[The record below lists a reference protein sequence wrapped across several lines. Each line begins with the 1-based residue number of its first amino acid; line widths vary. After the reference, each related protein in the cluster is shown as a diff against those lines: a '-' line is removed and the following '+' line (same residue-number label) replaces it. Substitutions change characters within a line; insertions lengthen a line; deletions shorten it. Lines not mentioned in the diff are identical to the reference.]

1 MLLND
6 DRIQFIIPKE
16 PDSYEGYLYKIAVVD
31 TGKKYIGYR
40 SKPYDGT
47 YYFSSECPIFAKDLS
62 EANKIIF
69 EILDYGYNV
78 DMASKERKM
87 LVEVNAKDNPEYYNK
102 SNGGGIHAIA
112 YTSIMDVY
120 DSINNGDFDSFIKD
134 VLITELMTYGRIQ
147 VRFKDDDKH
156 RKNITD
162 KVNDNYGD
170 SDYIKNT
177 FLVHALEDYDGP
189 GEHRLING
197 THTRN
202 GISKSKY
209 GKTAFVRTMFI
220 PKEIWIKFPKEDILH
235 LGLTLNP
242 RSKNDRKPTDDDD
255 LIKSFFE
262 PRFKKGIP
270 IDAAANKFILKSEP
284 FYFTSSQVTG
294 LIKTAKSICSKQ
306 SWNGKIWI
314 NWRDSH
320 WLPKLNAIV
329 EEHRDP
335 TTFTMAMSSGNFNW
349 NDIMAAIEQNCGLH
363 KKKNER
369 KDNFILYVHH
379 PAPNNIDY
387 KKQWFDKV
395 LPSHS
400 TEMDL
405 IFGVLGVNYTIEYLL
420 VFVSDGSKG
429 NEEIID
435 E

>member
-6 DRIQFIIPKE
+6 GRIEYIIPKE
-16 PDSYEGYLYKIAVVD
+16 PESYEGYLYKITVVD

-69 EILDYGYNV
+69 EILDYGYNI
-78 DMASKERKM
+78 DMGSKERKM

-112 YTSIMDVY
+112 YTTVMDIY
-120 DSINNGDFDSFIKD
+120 ESINNGDFDKFIKD
-134 VLITELMTYGRIQ
+134 VFIKELMTYERIQ
-147 VRFKDDDKH
+147 VRLMDDDKH
-156 RKNITD
+156 RKIITD
-162 KVNDNYGD
+162 KINDNYGD

-189 GEHRLING
+189 GKHKIING

-209 GKTAFVRTMFI
+209 GNSAYVRTMFI
-220 PKEIWIKFPKEDILH
+220 PKEIWSRYSEEDILH

-242 RSKNDRKPTDDDD
+242 RSKNDRKQTDDDD

-262 PRFKKGIP
+262 PRFKKGIQ
-270 IDAAANKFILKSEP
+270 IDSATNKEILRSEP
-284 FYFTSSQVTG
+284 FWYTSQQVTG
-294 LIKTAKSICSKQ
+294 LIKRAKSISSKQ

-314 NWRDSH
+314 SWRDSV
-320 WLPKLNAIV
+320 WLPKLNQIV
-329 EEHRDP
+329 EEHRDSN
-335 TTFTMAMSSGNFNW
+335 TFTMAMSGGNFNW
-349 NDIMAAIEQNCGLH
+349 NDIMASVEQNCGLH
-363 KKKNER
+363 KKKSER
-369 KDNFILYVHH
+369 KGNFILYVHF
-379 PAPNNIDY
+379 PPPNNIDY

-395 LPSHS
+395 LPAHKA
-400 TEMDL
+400 EMDL
-405 IFGVLGVNYTIEYLL
+405 IFGVLGIDYTIEYLPT
-420 VFVSDGSKG
+420 FASDGSKG
-429 NEEIID
+429 SANVID